1 MKKYNDFILNE
12 SVKHISPKITGRDV
26 NNLELSLYVLKEYY
40 EQNISTENK
49 LLGLE
54 HNIKYLESMIKKYN
68 DIWLKTYGKSFQ
80 SGKI

>member
-1 MKKYNDFILNE
+1 MLYTVLC
-12 SVKHISPKITGRDV
+12 ISFKIFGSIF
-26 NNLELSLYVLKEYY
+26 NLFLYVLKEYY